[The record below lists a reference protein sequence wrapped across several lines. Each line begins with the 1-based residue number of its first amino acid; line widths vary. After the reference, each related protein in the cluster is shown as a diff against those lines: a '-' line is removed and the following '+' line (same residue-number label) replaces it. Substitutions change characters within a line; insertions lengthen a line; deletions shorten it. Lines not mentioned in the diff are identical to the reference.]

1 MNSYITSIISVGLFI
16 LIAALISN
24 MIKFEGGA
32 NPKDPG
38 KRKMWFWIMAILNP
52 VLFYILSA
60 FVLAPNPEND
70 QMVYDD
76 YMASLPIAA
85 GIGFVVYV
93 ILGFVFSKVFKN
105 GKIGNWFIL
114 IWGLFLVNS
123 CATDPTK
130 CECKAELDRVLRVGK
145 TSDLSDK
152 CDRVYGEV
160 TSYMYEDCPSS

>member
-1 MNSYITSIISVGLFI
+1 MNSYITSIIAAGLFI

-24 MIKFEGGA
+24 MIQFEGGS

-52 VLFYILSA
+52 VLFYVLSA

-85 GIGFVVYV
+85 GIGFLVYLV
-93 ILGFVFSKVFKN
+93 LGFVLSKIFKN
-105 GKIGNWFIL
+105 GKLGNWF
-114 IWGLFLVNS
+114 
-123 CATDPTK
+123 
-130 CECKAELDRVLRVGK
+130 
-145 TSDLSDK
+145 
-152 CDRVYGEV
+152 
-160 TSYMYEDCPSS
+160 